1 FPVARA
7 GGRSRPE
14 GEQGPGH
21 HLRGEGRRHY
31 GEGEEGVRG
40 LLDQLQGLQGL
51 GRVHLR
57 RLADRAVRDDEED
70 LGLREAEEAGR
81 QEVEVP
87 RLLPSRA
94 ACVRRAALLF
104 CSSAQRGIFSSES
117 ITRSGRTPSSSSGAP
132 VRLHQT
138 TWRSEEAHV

>member
-57 RLADRAVRDDEED
+57 RLAERAVRDDEED

-81 QEVEVP
+81 QEVGRG
-87 RLLPSRA
+87 RLFTPSRA
-94 ACVRRAALLF
+94 ARVGRAAF
-104 CSSAQRGIFSSES
+104 FFPSARSQRGSRSSVG
-117 ITRSGRTPSSSSGAP
+117 TTTSGRTPSSSSGAL
-132 VRLHQT
+132 VR
-138 TWRSEEAHV
+138 